1 MDLSVIVN
9 GNKKLGMGKIPLSF
23 PFDVKLGAYLYGW
36 LRMVEDTPDVK
47 KPLVVRGLVCV

>member
-36 LRMVEDTPDVK
+36 LRMVDDTPDVK